1 MLKDFN
7 PSIMLEEE
15 KQKQER
21 LKTLTEE
28 NNKAKELRIK
38 LDETINTQEKQAN
51 ELNSQIENLQTE
63 NQNATIINKFLKNF
77 KLGKS
82 YKNDLEIQ
90 KIIKEKQK
98 LEKELEENKNQKTII
113 SNKEKSL
120 QNQKETASEKINK
133 CIKEEDGRL
142 VITDEDYVEKFIDKP
157 YEDIDIDIDKKV
169 LVHSTSLFPKNHM
182 LLTKYDGNYTE
193 TYDRAYRG
201 VKKIVKGLYHRHTLH
216 FTINNR
222 VEKTSNGEGNWDDKI
237 YMVIDQLKPIKNK
250 IKHESPSDSWT
261 GESIKLSNEAV
272 ILVKLQEKDKLKNED
287 LNDYKI
293 CYYDGD
299 PIKCLR
305 NFLKINN
312 YDVIKTYSDDI
323 QHSESL
329 RNQQENLL
337 LNRDLLIN
345 YMKDNKYLTRETP
358 ILSKEEMAILIDL
371 ACSNDGCEITC
382 FSTSLNSKVE
392 EIRKMIFPE
401 KEKLELS
408 EQRELDTL
416 IGFVITMGVHKT
428 EDGKYTFAS
437 DEKVYETLEKFK
449 NMRFDAKPIT
459 IDKEQLYLIKEVYN
473 LREELHK
480 EYEEQKH
487 PSFEE
492 IASMQVKDL
501 YKFEN
506 QLALETLQK
515 SFKSC
520 KHTYLCEIAED
531 YLRLKTKC
539 SITPKEN
546 EERNL
551 NVRQIFKEKGII
563 FENEVAEM
571 LANETGGELGIRGH
585 DVDTYFDKEA
595 TAQEILDKARMLSIR
610 RDEIVDELKEE
621 LTRENNVTKR

>member
-7 PSIMLEEE
+7 PSTMLEEE

-28 NNKAKELRIK
+28 KNKADKLLTELSKAI
-38 LDETINTQEKQAN
+38 DNQEEQTN
-51 ELNSQIENLQTE
+51 ELNSQIEKLQTE
-63 NQNATIINKFLKNF
+63 NQNETIINKFLKNF

-98 LEKELEENKNQKTII
+98 LEKELEENKNQQTII

-120 QNQKETASEKINK
+120 QNQKETASEEINK

-157 YEDIDIDIDKKV
+157 YEDIDIDEKV
-169 LVHSTSLFPKNHM
+169 LVHTTSLFPKNHM
-182 LLTKYDGNYTE
+182 LLTRYDSNYTDN
-193 TYDRAYRG
+193 YCIDYRG
-201 VKKIVKGLYHRHTLH
+201 VYKIVKGLSHRHTLH

-222 VEKTSNGEGNWDDKI
+222 VENTKDDNNWDDKI
-237 YMVIDQLKPIKNK
+237 YMVVDQLKPIKNK
-250 IKHESPSDSWT
+250 IEREDPSDSWT

-287 LNDYKI
+287 LNGYKI

-312 YDVIKTYSDDI
+312 YDVIKTYPNDPV
-323 QHSESL
+323 HSTSL
-329 RNQQENLL
+329 RYKQEKFLF
-337 LNRDLLIN
+337 NRDLLIN

-371 ACSNDGCEITC
+371 ACSNDGFETVY
-382 FSTSLNSKVE
+382 FSDFLAYKAE

-408 EQRELDTL
+408 EQEELDAL
-416 IGFVITMGVHKT
+416 IGFIITMGVHKT
-428 EDGKYTFAS
+428 EDGKYTFTS
-437 DEKVYETLEKFK
+437 DEKVYKTLEKFE
-449 NMRFDAKPIT
+449 NMKCDDKPIK
-459 IDKEQLYLIKEVYN
+459 IDKEQLDLIKEVYN
-473 LREELHK
+473 LREALHK

-515 SFKSC
+515 SIKS
-520 KHTYLCEIAED
+520 KHTYLDGIAED
-531 YLRLKTKC
+531 YLMLSTIC
-539 SITPKEN
+539 LTPPKER

-551 NVRQIFKEKGII
+551 NVRQIEDEKGMI
-563 FENEVAEM
+563 FDNEVAKI
-571 LANETGGELGIRGH
+571 LAKETDGELGINGY
-585 DVDTYFDKEA
+585 DVYTYFDKEA
-595 TAQEILDKARMLSIR
+595 TAQEIVDKARMLSIR

>member
-7 PSIMLEEE
+7 PSTMLEEE

-21 LKTLTEE
+21 LKTITEE
-28 NNKAKELRIK
+28 KNKAKELRIE
-38 LDETINTQEKQAN
+38 LDTTINTQEKQAN

-82 YKNDLEIQ
+82 YKNDIEIQ

-120 QNQKETASEKINK
+120 QNQKETASEEINK

-142 VITDEDYVEKFIDKP
+142 VITDEDYVKEFIDKP
-157 YEDIDIDIDKKV
+157 YEDIDIDKKV

-182 LLTKYDGNYTE
+182 LLTRYDSNCTE
-193 TYDRAYRG
+193 TYHRDYRG
-201 VKKIVKGLYHRHTLH
+201 VEKIVKGLYHRHTLH

-222 VEKTSNGEGNWDDKI
+222 VQNTSFGEGNWDDKI
-237 YMVIDQLKPIKNK
+237 FMVVDQLKPIKNK
-250 IKHESPSDSWT
+250 IEREDPSDSWT

-287 LNDYKI
+287 LNGYKI

-312 YDVIKTYSDDI
+312 YDVINTNKNDI
-323 QHSESL
+323 EHSASL
-329 RNQQENLL
+329 RCEQESLL
-337 LNRDLLIN
+337 LNRDFLIN

-371 ACSNDGCEITC
+371 ACSNDVCERIC
-382 FSTSLNSKVE
+382 FSDSLKSKAE

-401 KEKLELS
+401 KEKLELL

-437 DEKVYETLEKFK
+437 DEKVYETLEKFE
-449 NMRFDAKPIT
+449 NMKYGDKPIT
-459 IDKEQLYLIKEVYN
+459 IDKEQLDLIKEVYN

-506 QLALETLQK
+506 QLSLETLQK
-515 SFKSC
+515 SIESC
-520 KHTYLCEIAED
+520 KHTYLKEFTED
-531 YLRLKTKC
+531 YLKLGTIC
-539 SITPKEN
+539 YIYPEEC

-551 NVRQIFKEKGII
+551 NVAQIYDEKGIN
-563 FENEVAEM
+563 FENEVAEI
-571 LANETGGELGIRGH
+571 LAKETGGEPDED
-585 DVDTYFDKEA
+585 DVYTYFDKEA
-595 TAQEILDKARMLSIR
+595 TAQEIVDKARMLSIR

>member
-7 PSIMLEEE
+7 PSTMLEKE

-28 NNKAKELRIK
+28 NNKAKELRIE
-38 LDETINTQEKQAN
+38 LDTTINIQKKQAN

-82 YKNDLEIQ
+82 YKNDIEIQ

-120 QNQKETASEKINK
+120 QNQKETASEEINK

-142 VITDEDYVEKFIDKP
+142 VITDEDYVKEFTDKP
-157 YEDIDIDIDKKV
+157 YEDIDIDKKV
-169 LVHSTSLFPKNHM
+169 LVHSTRLFPKNHM
-182 LLTKYDGNYTE
+182 LLTSYDGNKIENNYKE
-193 TYDRAYRG
+193 YRG
-201 VKKIVKGLYHRHTLH
+201 TKKKVSAISHRHTLH

-222 VEKTSNGEGNWDDKI
+222 VENTSNGEGNWDDRI
-237 YMVIDQLKPIKNK
+237 YMIVDQLKPIKNK
-250 IKHESPSDSWT
+250 IERENPSDSWT

-287 LNDYKI
+287 LNGYKI

-312 YDVIKTYSDDI
+312 YDVIETNPNDPV
-323 QHSESL
+323 HSCDERSA
-329 RNQQENLL
+329 QEEILT
-337 LNRDLLIN
+337 NRDYIIN
-345 YMKDNKYLTRETP
+345 YIKDNKCLGKDIP
-358 ILSKEEMAILIDL
+358 ILSEKEMAIIGDIYSKHHNLL
-371 ACSNDGCEITC
+371 GYTLETFITSEMEKDFNC
-382 FSTSLNSKVE
+382 KFKKE
-392 EIRKMIFPE
+392 ELFRIASFIIY
-401 KEKLELS
+401 
-408 EQRELDTL
+408 T
-416 IGFVITMGVHKT
+416 GVHKT

-437 DEKVYETLEKFK
+437 DEKVYETLEKFE
-449 NMRFDAKPIT
+449 NMKYADKPIT
-459 IDKEQLYLIKEVYN
+459 IDKEQLDLIKEVYN

-515 SFKSC
+515 SIESY
-520 KHTYLCEIAED
+520 KHIIFSTIAED
-531 YLRLKTKC
+531 YLKLNTKC
-539 SITPKEN
+539 RMYSEEC

-551 NVRQIFKEKGII
+551 NVVQINNEKGIS
-563 FENEVAEM
+563 FGNEVAEI
-571 LANETGGELGIRGH
+571 LAKETGGEP
-585 DVDTYFDKEA
+585 DEDAVYTYFDKEA
-595 TAQEILDKARMLSIR
+595 TAQEIVDKARMLSIR

>member
-7 PSIMLEEE
+7 PSTMLEEE

-28 NNKAKELRIK
+28 NNKAKELRIE
-38 LDETINTQEKQAN
+38 LATTINTQEKQAN
-51 ELNSQIENLQTE
+51 ELNIQIENLQTE

-98 LEKELEENKNQKTII
+98 LEKELEENKNQQTII

-120 QNQKETASEKINK
+120 QNQKETASEEINK

-157 YEDIDIDIDKKV
+157 YEDIDIDKKV

-182 LLTKYDGNYTE
+182 LLTNYDGNKIQNGSME
-193 TYDRAYRG
+193 YREI
-201 VKKIVKGLYHRHTLH
+201 KKNLSIISHRHTLH

-222 VEKTSNGEGNWDDKI
+222 VQNTKDDNNWDNCI
-237 YMVIDQLKPIKNK
+237 YMVVDQLKPIKNK
-250 IKHESPSDSWT
+250 IEHESPSDSWT

-287 LNDYKI
+287 LTGYNI

-305 NFLKINN
+305 NFLKVNN
-312 YDVIKTYSDDI
+312 YDVIKTYPSYPA
-323 QHSESL
+323 HSGSARSAL
-329 RNQQENLL
+329 ENI
-337 LNRDLLIN
+337 LNKRDLMIN
-345 YMKDNKYLTRETP
+345 YIKNNKYLGKDIPTLSAKEMATIGDIYSEHHSLLGYTLETF
-358 ILSKEEMAILIDL
+358 ITSEMEKDFNCKFKKEELLRIASFI
-371 ACSNDGCEITC
+371 IT
-382 FSTSLNSKVE
+382 T
-392 EIRKMIFPE
+392 
-401 KEKLELS
+401 
-408 EQRELDTL
+408 
-416 IGFVITMGVHKT
+416 GVHKT

-437 DEKVYETLEKFK
+437 DEKVYETLEKFE
-449 NMRFDAKPIT
+449 NMKYGDKPIT
-459 IDKEQLYLIKEVYN
+459 IDKEQLDLIKEVYN

-520 KHTYLCEIAED
+520 KHTYLFEIAED

-539 SITPKEN
+539 SITPEEN

-571 LANETGGELGIRGH
+571 LANETGGELGIGGH

-621 LTRENNVTKR
+621 LTRESNVTIR

>member
-7 PSIMLEEE
+7 PSTMLEEE

-21 LKTLTEE
+21 LKTLIEE
-28 NNKAKELRIK
+28 KNKADKLLTELSV
-38 LDETINTQEKQAN
+38 TIDNQEEQAN

-120 QNQKETASEKINK
+120 QNQKETASEEINK

-157 YEDIDIDIDKKV
+157 YKDIDIDIDKKV

-182 LLTKYDGNYTE
+182 LLTSYDGNKIE
-193 TYDRAYRG
+193 NCSLEYRG
-201 VKKIVKGLYHRHTLH
+201 IAKKVSAISHRHTLH

-222 VEKTSNGEGNWDDKI
+222 VQNTSLGQGKWDNRI
-237 YMVIDQLKPIKNK
+237 YMIVDQLKPIKNK
-250 IKHESPSDSWT
+250 IEREDPSDSWT

-272 ILVKLQEKDKLKNED
+272 LLVKLQEKDKLKNED
-287 LNDYKI
+287 LTGYKV

-305 NFLKINN
+305 NFLKVNN
-312 YDVIKTYSDDI
+312 YDVIETNPNDPE
-323 QHSESL
+323 HSFSERSSQESIL
-329 RNQQENLL
+329 T
-337 LNRDLLIN
+337 NRDYMIN
-345 YMKDNKYLTRETP
+345 YIKDNKCLGKDIP
-358 ILSKEEMAILIDL
+358 ILSEKGMATIVDINSEENNYNYSLPKALERFITSEIEKDFNYKFKEEELLRL
-371 ACSNDGCEITC
+371 ASFIIT
-382 FSTSLNSKVE
+382 T
-392 EIRKMIFPE
+392 
-401 KEKLELS
+401 
-408 EQRELDTL
+408 
-416 IGFVITMGVHKT
+416 GVHKT

-437 DEKVYETLEKFK
+437 DEKVYETLEKFENVGCDPK
-449 NMRFDAKPIT
+449 QIT
-459 IDKEQLYLIKEVYN
+459 IDKEQLDLIKEVYN

-515 SFKSC
+515 SIESC
-520 KHTYLCEIAED
+520 KHTSLNEIAED
-531 YLRLKTKC
+531 YLKLSTEC
-539 SITPKEN
+539 DITLEEC

-551 NVRQIFKEKGII
+551 NVRQINNEKGII
-563 FENEVAEM
+563 FDNEVAKI
-571 LANETGGELGIRGH
+571 LAKETDEELEPEIMRY
-585 DVDTYFDKEA
+585 DVYTYFDKEA
-595 TAQEILDKARMLSIR
+595 TAQEIVNKARMLSIR

>member
-7 PSIMLEEE
+7 PSTMLEEE

-28 NNKAKELRIK
+28 NNKAKELRIE
-38 LDETINTQEKQAN
+38 LDTTINTQEKQAN
-51 ELNSQIENLQTE
+51 ELNSQIEKLQTE

-98 LEKELEENKNQKTII
+98 LEKELEENKNQQTII

-120 QNQKETASEKINK
+120 QNQKETASEEINK

-157 YEDIDIDIDKKV
+157 YEDIDIDEKV

-182 LLTKYDGNYTE
+182 LLTRYDSSNYMDN
-193 TYDRAYRG
+193 YDRRYRG
-201 VKKIVKGLYHRHTLH
+201 VEKIVKGLYHRHTLH

-222 VEKTSNGEGNWDDKI
+222 VENTSKGEGKWDDKI
-237 YMVIDQLKPIKNK
+237 YMVVNQLKPIKNK
-250 IKHESPSDSWT
+250 IEREDPSDSWT

-287 LNDYKI
+287 LNGYKI

-312 YDVIKTYSDDI
+312 YDVIKTDPNDPA
-323 QHSESL
+323 HSVSL
-329 RNQQENLL
+329 RNDQESLL

-345 YMKDNKYLTRETP
+345 YMKDNKYLTKEIP

-371 ACSNDGCEITC
+371 ACSNDICERVS
-382 FSTSLNSKVE
+382 FSTKVK

-401 KEKLELS
+401 KEKLERS
-408 EQRELDTL
+408 EQKELDTL
-416 IGFVITMGVHKT
+416 IGFIIKMGVHKT

-437 DEKVYETLEKFK
+437 DEKVYETLEKLENTK
-449 NMRFDAKPIT
+449 YKDKTEMIS
-459 IDKEQLYLIKEVYN
+459 KEQLDLIKEVYN

-492 IASMQVKDL
+492 IAPMQVKDL

-506 QLALETLQK
+506 QLSLETLQK
-515 SFKSC
+515 SIKGC
-520 KHTYLCEIAED
+520 KHIYLDEITED
-531 YLRLKTKC
+531 YLRLGTNC
-539 SITPKEN
+539 TITLEEN

-551 NVRQIFKEKGII
+551 NVRQIYNEKGII
-563 FENEVAEM
+563 FDNEVAEI
-571 LANETGGELGIRGH
+571 LAKETDGEPAK
-585 DVDTYFDKEA
+585 DAVYTYFDKEA
-595 TAQEILDKARMLSIR
+595 TAQEIVDKARMLSIR

>member
-7 PSIMLEEE
+7 PSTMLEEE

-28 NNKAKELRIK
+28 NNKAKELRIE
-38 LDETINTQEKQAN
+38 LATTINTQEKQAN

-82 YKNDLEIQ
+82 YKNDIEIQ

-120 QNQKETASEKINK
+120 QNQKETASEEINK

-157 YEDIDIDIDKKV
+157 YEDIDIDKKV

-182 LLTKYDGNYTE
+182 LLTNYDGNKIQEGYK
-193 TYDRAYRG
+193 RYRG
-201 VKKIVKGLYHRHTLH
+201 INKKIDTISHRHTLH

-222 VEKTSNGEGNWDDKI
+222 VQNTKDGNSWDNRI
-237 YMVIDQLKPIKNK
+237 YMIVDQLKPIKNK
-250 IKHESPSDSWT
+250 IEHENPSDSWT
-261 GESIKLSNEAV
+261 GESIKLSNKAV

-287 LNDYKI
+287 LTDYKI

-305 NFLKINN
+305 NFLKVNN
-312 YDVIKTYSDDI
+312 YDVIKTNPSDPS
-323 QHSESL
+323 HSGSARSDLEKIL
-329 RNQQENLL
+329 AK
-337 LNRDLLIN
+337 RDFMIN
-345 YMKDNKYLTRETP
+345 YIKDNKYLGKDIPT
-358 ILSKEEMAILIDL
+358 LSAKEMATIGDISSEEYRYTLPVPLKTFITSEIEKDFNYKFKEEELL
-371 ACSNDGCEITC
+371 
-382 FSTSLNSKVE
+382 
-392 EIRKMIFPE
+392 MIASFIIH
-401 KEKLELS
+401 
-408 EQRELDTL
+408 T
-416 IGFVITMGVHKT
+416 GVHKT

-437 DEKVYETLEKFK
+437 DEKVYEIIKKLK
-449 NMRFDAKPIT
+449 NAKYNETEMIS
-459 IDKEQLYLIKEVYN
+459 KEQLDLIKEVYN

-492 IASMQVKDL
+492 IAPMQVKDL

-515 SFKSC
+515 SIESY
-520 KHTYLCEIAED
+520 KHTYLGEIAED
-531 YLRLKTKC
+531 YLELGTRC
-539 SITPKEN
+539 NMYPEEC

-551 NVRQIFKEKGII
+551 NVAQIYDEKGII
-563 FENEVAEM
+563 FDNEVAKI
-571 LANETGGELGIRGH
+571 LAKETDGEL
-585 DVDTYFDKEA
+585 DEYYVYTYFDKEA
-595 TAQEILDKARMLSIR
+595 TAQEIVDKARMLSIR
-610 RDEIVDELKEE
+610 RDEIIDELKEE